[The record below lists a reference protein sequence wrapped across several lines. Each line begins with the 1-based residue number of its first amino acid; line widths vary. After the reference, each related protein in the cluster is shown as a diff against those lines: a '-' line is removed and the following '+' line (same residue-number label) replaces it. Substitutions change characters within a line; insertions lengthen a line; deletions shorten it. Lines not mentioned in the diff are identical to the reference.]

1 MINVFYYY
9 YYLFY
14 TKVLPD
20 SQPHSTVV
28 FTLSFSLSLLVNGLL
43 SIIAAYVANYNMSNF
58 IMVGVFV
65 MIIIINFLVFY
76 RSGKGKQLVKEKPKF
91 YNNHKLSVFLTFV
104 FFFITTS
111 CLFWGPILIKNII
124 AK

>member
-1 MINVFYYY
+1 MNVFYYY

-20 SQPHSTVV
+20 NQPHSTVV

-43 SIIAAYVANYNMSNF
+43 SIIAASVANYNMSNY
-58 IMVGVFV
+58 IMAGLFV
-65 MIIIINFLVFY
+65 MIIVVNYLVFY
-76 RSGKGKQLVKEKPKF
+76 RSGKGKRLVKEKPKF
-91 YNNHKLSVFLTFV
+91 YNNHKLSILLTFM
-104 FFFITTS
+104 FFLITTS
-111 CLFWGPILIKNII
+111 YLFWGPILLKSIL